1 MLIVGRM
8 VVLIVGIVLVLTAGC
23 VIVRSVG
30 IVVVLTAGCVI
41 VRSVGI
47 VVVLT
52 VGSVVAVP
60 DRRYCDGADR
70 SMVVRAVGI
79 FACIYG
85 ADR

>member
-8 VVLIVGIVLVLTAGC
+8 VVLIVGIVL
-23 VIVRSVG
+23 
-30 IVVVLTAGCVI
+30 VLTAGCVI